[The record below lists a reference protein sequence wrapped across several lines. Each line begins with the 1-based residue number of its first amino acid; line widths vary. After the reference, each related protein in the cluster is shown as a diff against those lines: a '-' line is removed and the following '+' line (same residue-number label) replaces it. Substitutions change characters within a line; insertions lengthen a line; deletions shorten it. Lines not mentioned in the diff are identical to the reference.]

1 MSMTRRNG
9 KNIDAKTIA
18 ELMCVWYANN
28 RDTDDNRKKFYC
40 GITNDPETRKDT
52 HKREDHGG
60 REIEKMLVYECDN
73 VDIATE
79 TESIMGEKGFDIG
92 NPRYPGNGAADD
104 SKYVYLY
111 RKP

>member
-1 MSMTRRNG
+1 MTIRNG
-9 KNIDAKTIA
+9 RNIDAKTIV
-18 ELMCVWYANN
+18 EFMRLWYISNREAN
-28 RDTDDNRKKFYC
+28 DNRNKFYC

-52 HKREDHGG
+52 HEREDHDGK
-60 REIEKMLVYECDN
+60 EIEKMLVYECDN
-73 VDIATE
+73 VDVATD
-79 TESIMGEKGFDIG
+79 TESIMGRNGFDIG